1 MIFIF
6 LSTNTYV
13 IMKITKLT
21 LVGAGPG
28 DEELITLKG
37 VRALQSADVVL
48 YDALANKSLLDFVP
62 EGVPCLFVGKRS
74 GEHSMKQEEIN
85 ELIVS
90 SAFTYG
96 HVVRLKG
103 GDPVVFGRAFEEM
116 EYAEAFGIACELV
129 PGVSSCIAV
138 PSSIGI
144 PVTRRGISDSFWV
157 ITGHTQSGGVPA
169 DIYLAAQS
177 SATVVVLMGLARLKE
192 IAEVFAG
199 AGKAE
204 LPVAVIQ
211 NGTKEDARF
220 VVGQVKDIAEKAG
233 EVQIKRPSVIVF
245 GEVVG
250 IHPEYIALYSEK
262 LLNEEILV

>member
-1 MIFIF
+1 
-6 LSTNTYV
+6 
-13 IMKITKLT
+13 MKLTKLS

-37 VRALQSADVVL
+37 IRALQSADVVL
-48 YDALANKSLLDFVP
+48 YDALVNESLLGFVA

-74 GEHSMKQEEIN
+74 GEHSMSQEEIN
-85 ELIVS
+85 RLIVS
-90 SAFTYG
+90 SAFRYG

-116 EYAEAFGIACELV
+116 EYARAFDIDCELV

-144 PVTRRGISDSFWV
+144 PVTRRGISESFWV
-157 ITGHTQSGGVPA
+157 ITGHTKEGGVPN
-169 DIYLAAQS
+169 DICLAAQS
-177 SATVVVLMGLARLKE
+177 SATVVVLMGLARLEE
-192 IAEVFAG
+192 IAGVFAR
-199 AGKAE
+199 AGKSE

-211 NGTKEDARF
+211 NGTREDARF
-220 VVGQVKDIAEKAG
+220 VVGQVKDIAEKVG
-233 EVQIKRPSVIVF
+233 EVQIKRPSVMVF

-250 IHPEYIALYSEK
+250 VHPEYVEVYSEK
-262 LLNEEILV
+262 LLKGEILV